1 MRFNQVYLDC
11 EDRVYT
17 AKGKD
22 MVKVII
28 WHVPTM
34 QTVSLAHLDQGII
47 TQHILLA
54 KRSYLANHLD
64 VPQQMN
70 VQPTRCQE
78 KENTAALGYQKAR
91 RQEGERGGLRHGE
104 RGGFLRTLAFNSET
118 LSGACELR
126 F

>member
-1 MRFNQVYLDC
+1 MRFNQVYLDY
-11 EDRVYT
+11 EDHVYT

-28 WHVPTM
+28 WHIPTV
-34 QTVSLAHLDQGII
+34 QTVSLAHLGQGII

-70 VQPTRCQE
+70 VKSTRCQE
-78 KENTAALGYQKAR
+78 KENTSALGYQKAR
-91 RQEGERGGLRHGE
+91 RQEGVRGGLRRKE
-104 RGGFLRTLAFNSET
+104 RGGFQDTDV
-118 LSGACELR
+118 
-126 F
+126 

>member
-1 MRFNQVYLDC
+1 MRFNQVYLDY
-11 EDRVYT
+11 EDHVYT

-28 WHVPTM
+28 WHIPTV
-34 QTVSLAHLDQGII
+34 QTVSLAHLGQGII

-70 VQPTRCQE
+70 VKSTNGE
-78 KENTAALGYQKAR
+78 KMESDRFYFLGYQKAR
-91 RQEGERGGLRHGE
+91 RQEGVRGGLRRKE
-104 RGGFLRTLAFNSET
+104 RGGFQDTDV
-118 LSGACELR
+118 
-126 F
+126 